1 MTVNMNGNT
10 FSVLRRCGKSLPPPG
25 FDCLDD
31 SHEFEAG
38 MAEFDEYEAS
48 QAMFEDEEEDDGV
61 GNSPLRQVNQTA
73 R

>member
-1 MTVNMNGNT
+1 MNGNT

-25 FDCLDD
+25 FDSLDD

-48 QAMFEDEEEDDGV
+48 QAMFEDEEEEEEDGV
-61 GNSPLRQVNQTA
+61 GNSPLQQVNQTA